1 MISDLNNKPWSE
13 VEKMLDALAK
23 KPDLLL
29 STNLI
34 DFADDLW
41 KIACN
46 NSELVSALH
55 SAIKLAQ
62 ENAPDMIDDEDFTD
76 RLNSLLAV
84 LADWEAK

>member
-23 KPDLLL
+23 KHDLLL

-41 KIACN
+41 KIASN

-62 ENAPDMIDDEDFTD
+62 ENAPDMIDDDDFTE
-76 RLNSLLAV
+76 RLNGLLVV
-84 LADWEAK
+84 LADWSDK